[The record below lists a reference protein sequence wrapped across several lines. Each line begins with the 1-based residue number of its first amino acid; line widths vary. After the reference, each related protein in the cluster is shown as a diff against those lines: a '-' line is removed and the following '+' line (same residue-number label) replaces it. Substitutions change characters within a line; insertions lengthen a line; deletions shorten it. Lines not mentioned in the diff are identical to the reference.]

1 MDHTLNHRLLA
12 DIAAS
17 PTAFHAAATAAS
29 RLDGAGFLRVD
40 AAGDWALQGGG
51 KYYFTVN
58 DSTLIAFR
66 LPQGVPTG
74 FIITASHS
82 DSPAFKIKA
91 EPQRTAAE
99 HYVQLNTERYGGML
113 MSTWFDRPLGVAGRL
128 LAQQDGRIVSLPVY
142 PRRPLAIIPSVAP
155 HLNSEA
161 NNGFKLNAAVDTYP
175 LFSTAE
181 TGGDLMALLAREAG
195 VDRDSILS
203 HDLYLVC
210 GDSGIAVGA
219 QEEFLCSPRLDDL
232 SCAFGCLEGFLSAG
246 DSEAA
251 AVYCLFDNEE
261 VGSATK
267 QGAASLVLRDT
278 LRRIFHAL
286 GGGEAYWQK
295 LLLGSF
301 LVSADNAHA
310 RHPNHPELSDPQN
323 APHLNGGVVIKY
335 NANQRYTTDGV
346 SDALLR
352 QLCREADVPLQRYA
366 NRSDLP
372 GGSTLGSIAT
382 TQLPIRAVD
391 IGLAQLAMHS
401 CFETMGSADYA
412 HLVRAM
418 TALYSRSLVTEGSSW
433 MWK

>member
-1 MDHTLNHRLLA
+1 MENTLNRQLL
-12 DIAAS
+12 DHIAAS
-17 PTAFHAAATAAS
+17 PTAFHAVAQAAVQ
-29 RLDGAGFLRVD
+29 LEKAGFRRVEMQN
-40 AAGDWALQGGG
+40 DWSLQGGG

-66 LPQGVPTG
+66 LPQGTPTG

-82 DSPAFKIKA
+82 DSPTFKIKA
-91 EPQRTAAE
+91 NPQRTAAGQ
-99 HYVQLNTERYGGML
+99 YVQLNTERYGGML
-113 MSTWFDRPLGVAGRL
+113 LSTWLDRPLGVAGRL
-128 LAQQDGRIVSLPVY
+128 LVEENGRIVSRLVY
-142 PRRPLAIIPSVAP
+142 PQRNLAIIPSVAP

-161 NNGFKLNAAVDTYP
+161 NTGFKLNAAVDTYP
-175 LFSTAE
+175 LFSTTE
-181 TGGDLMALLAREAG
+181 GGDLMELLAQEAG
-195 VDRDSILS
+195 VGKDQILS

-210 GDSGIAVGA
+210 RDSGTTVGSRD
-219 QEEFLCSPRLDDL
+219 EFLCSPRLDDL
-232 SCAFGCLEGFLSAG
+232 GCAFGCLEGFLTAK
-246 DSEAA
+246 DSDAI

-261 VGSATK
+261 VGSSTK
-267 QGAASLVLRDT
+267 QGAASTLLRDA

-286 GGGEAYWQK
+286 GGGEAYWQR
-295 LLLGSF
+295 LLGGSF

-310 RHPNHPELSDPQN
+310 RHPNHPEFSDEQN
-323 APHLNGGVVIKY
+323 CPYLNGGLVVKY

-352 QLCREADVPLQRYA
+352 QLCREAGVPLQRYA

-382 TQLPIRAVD
+382 TQVPIRAVD

-401 CFETMGSADYA
+401 CYETMGSDDYA
-412 HLVRAM
+412 HLVRAI
-418 TALYSRSLVTEGSSW
+418 TALYSRSLHTEGSSW

>member
-1 MDHTLNHRLLA
+1 MENTLNRQLLA

-17 PTAFHAAATAAS
+17 PTAFHAVATAAA
-29 RLDGAGFLRVD
+29 RLERSGYCRVD
-40 AAGDWALQGGG
+40 AARDWSLQGGG
-51 KYYFTVN
+51 RYYFTVN

-66 LPQGVPTG
+66 LPQGTPTG

-91 EPQRTAAE
+91 NPQRTAAG

-113 MSTWFDRPLGVAGRL
+113 LSTWLDRPLGIAGRL
-128 LAQQDGRIVSLPVY
+128 LVEEDGRVVSRLVY
-142 PRRPLAIIPSVAP
+142 PARNLAIIPSVAP
-155 HLNSEA
+155 HLNSDA

-181 TGGDLMALLAREAG
+181 SGGDLMDLLAHEAG
-195 VDRDSILS
+195 MDKERILS

-210 GDSGIAVGA
+210 RDGGA
-219 QEEFLCSPRLDDL
+219 NLGAGEEFLCSPRLDDL
-232 SCAFGCLEGFLSAG
+232 GCAFGCLEGFLTASG
-246 DSEAA
+246 SDAA

-261 VGSATK
+261 VGSSTK
-267 QGAASLVLRDT
+267 QGAASTLLRDT

-286 GGGEAYWQK
+286 GGGEAYWQR
-295 LLLGSF
+295 LLGGSF

-310 RHPNHPELSDPQN
+310 RHPNHPELSDEQN
-323 APHLNGGVVIKY
+323 CPYLNGGLVVKY

-352 QLCREADVPLQRYA
+352 QLCREAGVPLQRYA

-382 TQLPIRAVD
+382 TQVPIRAVD

-401 CFETMGSADYA
+401 CYETMGSADYA

-418 TALYSRSLVTEGSSW
+418 TALYSRSLITEGSSW
-433 MWK
+433 MWN